1 MIIRDY
7 LTCLVLVGRL
17 ACYRELAADGD
28 GVIFFGNVVA
38 AGKRRREI
46 ARVAGRTDG
55 WIFFERQ
62 FARNLGSLTEQMSC
76 LFSIK
81 LEDSQANLAG

>member
-1 MIIRDY
+1 M
-7 LTCLVLVGRL
+7 
-17 ACYRELAADGD
+17 
-28 GVIFFGNVVA
+28 A

-46 ARVAGRTDG
+46 ARVEGRTDG

-62 FARNLGSLTEQMSC
+62 FARNLGSLTEHMSC

-81 LEDSQANLAG
+81 LEDSQANLAD